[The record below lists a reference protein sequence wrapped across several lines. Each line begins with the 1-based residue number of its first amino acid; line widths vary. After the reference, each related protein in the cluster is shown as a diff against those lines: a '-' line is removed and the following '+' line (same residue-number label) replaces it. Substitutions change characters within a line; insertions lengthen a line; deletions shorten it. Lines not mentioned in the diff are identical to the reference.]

1 MVELAQWLRAQG
13 LDDTAE
19 TLESAYA
26 AERDIASLDDEDRE
40 AILLALADCPY
51 GLSELRDRRAAAER
65 VAAARGRRLNRR
77 LGEPSASAAGNAAS
91 RPPKRPIAC

>member
-1 MVELAQWLRAQG
+1 VLVAGLEVPERLVVELAQWLRAQG

-19 TLESAYA
+19 TLESAY

-51 GLSELRDRRAAAER
+51 GLSELRTVVLLQNALRPLAA
-65 VAAARGRRLNRR
+65 VG
-77 LGEPSASAAGNAAS
+77 
-91 RPPKRPIAC
+91 

>member
-1 MVELAQWLRAQG
+1 VLVAGLEVPERLVVELAQWLRAQG

-51 GLSELRDRRAAAER
+51 GLSELRTVVLLQNALRPLAA
-65 VAAARGRRLNRR
+65 VG
-77 LGEPSASAAGNAAS
+77 
-91 RPPKRPIAC
+91 